1 MPRPG
6 VTQTVASE
14 KQRLYGQPLT
24 ADERKVLQLIVWNY
38 SMPEIADEL
47 GITERLARYRSDCI
61 RYKAG
66 VQFKRDLV
74 MYARM
79 TQGLKSLVTKVPR

>member
-6 VTQTVASE
+6 VVQTVASE
-14 KQRLYGQPLT
+14 KERLYGQPLT

-66 VQFKRDLV
+66 VQYKRDLL
-74 MYARM
+74 MFALM
-79 TQGLKSLVTKVPR
+79 TPGLKGIARSLPR